1 MQTLEAFQPLLELGT
16 TRDAAGR
23 LRLCHD
29 LLDAIASH
37 RVGDRPDRY
46 EPRLKKRRRNYYDW
60 LTEPRA
66 KIKRK
71 MAKRLTKNVS
81 D

>member
-1 MQTLEAFQPLLELGT
+1 VAVCG
-16 TRDAAGR
+16 AGR
-23 LRLCHD
+23 WRLYQE

-37 RVGDRPDRY
+37 RVAERPDRY

-71 MAKRLTKNVS
+71 MAKRLTKN
-81 D
+81 

>member
-1 MQTLEAFQPLLELGT
+1 MGLY
-16 TRDAAGR
+16 
-23 LRLCHD
+23 HD
-29 LLDAIASH
+29 LLDAIATH

-71 MAKRLTKNVS
+71 MAKGLTKNEVPFVRRTS
-81 D
+81 DTPACVRVI